1 MRPPGRATSM
11 FYNPFD
17 HILGTV
23 ASIRILRELSLHG
36 AEMPMSLIVDRTGLS
51 YPGTQQ
57 AMVRL
62 LESGVVEMLGSGR
75 SVLYRINKANI
86 LNEGLQNLFLVEQE
100 RVNLVLQQ
108 VCEFAADRSPQP
120 IAVWLYGSVARREDS
135 AGSDVDFMLII
146 EDEDSIQDVAESFQD
161 MLLFTSAWSI
171 FPSVVVLSV
180 SEIKDLIKGQPGR
193 WTSLKE
199 DAVTLFGSTPT
210 EIENG

>member
-1 MRPPGRATSM
+1 M

-17 HILGTV
+17 HVLGTV
-23 ASIRILRELSLHG
+23 ASIRILRELSVHG

-57 AMVRL
+57 AMARL

-75 SVLYRINKANI
+75 SVLYRLNKANI

-100 RVNLVLQQ
+100 RVNLVLQK
-108 VCEFAADRSPQP
+108 VCEFAADSSPQP

-146 EDEDSIQDVAESFQD
+146 EQEDSVQDVTESFQD
-161 MLLFTSAWSI
+161 MLLFASAWSI

-180 SEIKDLIKGQPGR
+180 GDIKELIKGQHAR
-193 WTSLKE
+193 WTSLNE
-199 DAVTLFGSTPT
+199 EAITLFGSTPM

>member
-180 SEIKDLIKGQPGR
+180 SEIKDLIKNQSDKWIP
-193 WTSLKE
+193 LKN
-199 DAVTLFGSTPT
+199 DAVSLFGSTPV

>member
-1 MRPPGRATSM
+1 MRPPGSATSM

-23 ASIRILRELSLHG
+23 ASIRILRELSVHG

-75 SVLYRINKANI
+75 SVLYRLNKANI
-86 LNEGLQNLFLVEQE
+86 LNEGLQNLFLLEQE
-100 RVNLVLQQ
+100 RVNHVLQQ
-108 VCEFAADRSPQP
+108 VREFAADRSPHP

-135 AGSDVDFMLII
+135 VGSDVDFMLVI
-146 EDEDSIQDVAESFQD
+146 EQEDSVQGIAESFLD
-161 MLLFTSAWSI
+161 MLLFTSEWSI
-171 FPSVVVLSV
+171 FPSVVVLSAGDIN
-180 SEIKDLIKGQPGR
+180 ELIKGQPDR
-193 WTSLKE
+193 WASLKE
-199 DAVTLFGSTPT
+199 DSITLFGSSAT

>member
-1 MRPPGRATSM
+1 MRPPGNATSM

-17 HILGTV
+17 RILGTV

-57 AMVRL
+57 AMARL

-75 SVLYRINKANI
+75 SVLYRLNKSNI

-100 RVNLVLQQ
+100 RVNIVLQQ
-108 VCEFAADRSPQP
+108 VREFAAKRSPQP
-120 IAVWLYGSVARREDS
+120 IAIWLYGSVARREDS
-135 AGSDVDFMLII
+135 VGSDVDLMLII
-146 EDEDSIQDVAESFQD
+146 EDEDSIQDAVDALQN
-161 MLLFTSAWSI
+161 MLLFASAWSI
-171 FPSVVVLSV
+171 FPSVVVLSA
-180 SEIKDLIKGQPGR
+180 SDIMELIKGQPDR
-193 WTSLKE
+193 WASLKE
-199 DAVTLFGSTPT
+199 DSITLFGSSAT

>member
-1 MRPPGRATSM
+1 M
-11 FYNPFD
+11 FYKPFD

-23 ASIRILRELSLHG
+23 ASMRILRELSLHG

-86 LNEGLQNLFLVEQE
+86 LNEGLQNLFLLEQE

-120 IAVWLYGSVARREDS
+120 VAVWLYGSVARREDS

-146 EDEDSIQDVAESFQD
+146 KEEDSIQDVAESFQD

-171 FPSVVVLSV
+171 FPSVVVLYAGD
-180 SEIKDLIKGQPGR
+180 IKEFIKGQPDK

-199 DAVTLFGSTPT
+199 DAITLFGSTPV

>member
-23 ASIRILRELSLHG
+23 ASMRILRELSVHG

-86 LNEGLQNLFLVEQE
+86 LHEGLQNLFLVEQE

-108 VCEFAADRSPQP
+108 VREYAAARSPQP
-120 IAVWLYGSVARREDS
+120 VAVWLYGSVARREDS

-146 EDEDSIQDVAESFQD
+146 EEEDSIQDVADSFQN

-171 FPSVVVLSV
+171 FPSVVVLSAND
-180 SEIKDLIKGQPGR
+180 IKELIKGQPDR

-199 DAVTLFGSTPT
+199 DAVILFGSTPT

>member
-180 SEIKDLIKGQPGR
+180 SEIKDLIKNQSDKWIP
-193 WTSLKE
+193 LKN
-199 DAVTLFGSTPT
+199 DAVSLFGSTPT

>member
-1 MRPPGRATSM
+1 MRPPGSATSM

-23 ASIRILRELSLHG
+23 ASIRILRELGLHG
-36 AEMPMSLIVDRTGLS
+36 GEMPMSLIVDRTGLS

-75 SVLYRINKANI
+75 SVLYRLNKANI

-100 RVNLVLQQ
+100 RVNIVLQK
-108 VCEFAADRSPQP
+108 VSEFASECTPQP
-120 IAVWLYGSVARREDS
+120 IAIWLYGSVARREDS
-135 AGSDVDFMLII
+135 AKSDVDFMLIV

-161 MLLFTSAWSI
+161 MLIFTSEWSI
-171 FPSVVVLSV
+171 FPSVVVLSTGD
-180 SEIKDLIKGQPGR
+180 IKELIKKQPER

-199 DAVTLFGSTPT
+199 EAITLFGSTPM
-210 EIENG
+210 EIVNG